1 MKKSILENICN
12 YLHNFE
18 NTTLINKEI
27 IALSKKIENFCFK
40 CNKES
45 SFLTLN
51 NISNNKLNNKN
62 SPFNASSIKV
72 FSNNTIN
79 ERDDTYY
86 EDIDFNPSAYLE
98 HDILNKYLYLS
109 EYLENCSDKKEGVH
123 YLHELII
130 TKNLTNSNIVN
141 NSSLDSG
148 LLSNILNNKSKITK
162 DMAIKLCFGLNL
174 NYQESMDFLLR
185 FGYTLNT
192 LNKRDCL
199 IRYGLEHNLAV
210 DEVDYI
216 LEELNENSLIN

>member
-98 HDILNKYLYLS
+98 HDILNK
-109 EYLENCSDKKEGVH
+109 
-123 YLHELII
+123 
-130 TKNLTNSNIVN
+130 
-141 NSSLDSG
+141 
-148 LLSNILNNKSKITK
+148 
-162 DMAIKLCFGLNL
+162 
-174 NYQESMDFLLR
+174 
-185 FGYTLNT
+185 
-192 LNKRDCL
+192 
-199 IRYGLEHNLAV
+199 
-210 DEVDYI
+210 
-216 LEELNENSLIN
+216 

>member
-79 ERDDTYY
+79 ERDDRYY

-141 NSSLDSG
+141 NSSLDS
-148 LLSNILNNKSKITK
+148 
-162 DMAIKLCFGLNL
+162 
-174 NYQESMDFLLR
+174 
-185 FGYTLNT
+185 
-192 LNKRDCL
+192 
-199 IRYGLEHNLAV
+199 
-210 DEVDYI
+210 DY
-216 LEELNENSLIN
+216 